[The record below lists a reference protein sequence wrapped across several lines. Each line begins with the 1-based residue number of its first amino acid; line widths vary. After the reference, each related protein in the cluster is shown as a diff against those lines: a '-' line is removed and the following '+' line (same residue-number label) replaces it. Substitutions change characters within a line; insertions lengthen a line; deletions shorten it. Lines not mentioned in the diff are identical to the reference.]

1 MRWSRLVKSTVVVAT
16 FGATACSNSS
26 SPNNR
31 PVTLSFSSQSTGT
44 LATADRA
51 PANDITVTVGQNT
64 VVITKAQ
71 VVIRKM
77 ELKQSA
83 TTTCPDDDQSHEDCN
98 ELKLGPMLVDLP
110 LTATASTAITAAVP
124 QGTYNEIEFQ
134 VHRPTNATGDA
145 TFAAANPNFANA
157 SIRVEGTY
165 NGAAFV
171 FTSLLSQSVEL
182 EFNPPVVINADNK
195 NITVALDINSWFKVN
210 GVVINPT
217 TANPGQPNEQAV
229 TQNIKASLH
238 AFEDDDRNGR

>member
-1 MRWSRLVKSTVVVAT
+1 MRWSHLVKSTAAVAMI
-16 FGATACSNSS
+16 GVAACSDSG
-26 SPNNR
+26 PNNR
-31 PVTLSFSSQSTGT
+31 PITLSFSSQAS
-44 LATADRA
+44 AAAMTADRA
-51 PANDITVTVGQNT
+51 PDYDITVTIGPNT

-71 VVIRKM
+71 LVIRKM
-77 ELKQSA
+77 ELKQNA
-83 TTTCPDDDQSHEDCN
+83 ATTCPDDDQSHADCD

-124 QGTYNEIEFQ
+124 EGTYNEIEFQ
-134 VHRPTNATGDA
+134 IHRPTNNTSDA

-165 NGAAFV
+165 NGSAFV
-171 FTSLLSQSVEL
+171 FTSQISQSMEL

-195 NITVALDINSWFKVN
+195 NVTIALDINSWFKVN
-210 GVVINPT
+210 GAVINPT

-229 TQNIKASLH
+229 SQNIKASLH